1 MRKSLQHTEYAYH
14 YLKGDAM
21 EHTNIAA
28 RGIRLLAVLSL
39 IAGIVFD
46 YLFYGKSIGVSYP
59 LFVVVFCCLF
69 WVVSRRQISFQIGFG
84 WFLLAPIF
92 LLSAAFAIHSNPVL
106 LALNSVLIPPLLLLQ
121 TTLLV
126 YKYEWSSVRCVI
138 RFLGRLLRQIFGNAP
153 KVFLELISLAKVT
166 DRIAAAKRKT
176 FKSISIGLI
185 ISVPLVIIV
194 TALLAEADTVFQSLI
209 VNILKRFEFIG
220 TIPFAEHVG
229 VVGVIT
235 VLLFGYFAVVLKAE
249 VERESAPA
257 ESGAEGWDATIVT
270 TVLVMVNAVYILFC
284 VIQFTYLFG
293 GEEVIRSIPDY
304 TYAEYARRGFS
315 ELIVVTVINLSIL
328 LIGLRFTKNDGKL
341 NRLVLVLRC
350 LLVLC
355 TTIILYSAHL
365 RLTLY
370 EEAYGYTYARIFAH
384 TFIGFLFVLFM
395 LTLYKFWR
403 RELPLVKAFIIAA
416 LLAYTTLNYV
426 NVDAMIARKNIGR
439 YFKTG
444 MIDLDYLQELSYD
457 AIPELT
463 RLSASGDGDMD
474 KKKVEAFLRN
484 KQTELDSERPWQSH
498 NLSKAKA
505 ERILSEIHQ

>member
-1 MRKSLQHTEYAYH
+1 
-14 YLKGDAM
+14 M
-21 EHTNIAA
+21 EHTNITA
-28 RGIRLLAVLSL
+28 REIRFLAVLAL
-39 IAGIVFD
+39 VAGIVFD

-59 LFVVVFCCLF
+59 LSVVVFYCLF
-69 WVVSRRQISFQIGFG
+69 WIASRRQISFQIGFG
-84 WFLLAPIF
+84 WFLLVPIF

-176 FKSISIGLI
+176 FKSIFIGLI

-194 TALLAEADTVFQSLI
+194 TALLAEADTVFQNLI

-229 VVGVIT
+229 VVGAIT

-257 ESGAEGWDATIVT
+257 ESEAGGWDATIVT

-293 GEEVIRSIPDY
+293 GEEVIRAIPDF

-328 LIGLRFTKNDGKL
+328 LIGLRFTKNGGRLD
-341 NRLVLVLRC
+341 RLVLVLRC

-355 TTIILYSAHL
+355 TTIMLYSAHL
-365 RLTLY
+365 RLKLY

-384 TFIGFLFVLFM
+384 TFIGLLSVLFL
-395 LTLYKFWR
+395 LTLYKLWR
-403 RELPLVKAFIIAA
+403 REFPLVKAFAIAA

-426 NVDAMIARKNIGR
+426 NVDAIIARKNIGR

-463 RLSASGDGDMD
+463 RLSASGDGDID
-474 KKKVEAFLRN
+474 KKKVEAFLRG
-484 KQTELDSERPWQSH
+484 KQTELGSESTWQSY

-505 ERILSEIHQ
+505 KRILSENLR